1 MKIKSI
7 TQTLQKIRHVRVN
20 RKYKD
25 HLFRFI
31 FQDKKD
37 LLDLYNAVN
46 GTEYANPDKLTITT
60 LQDVVYLGMKND
72 VSFLIGN
79 YMNLYEHQST
89 FCPNMPLRGLLYFTE
104 MYRSYI
110 EANGLNLYG
119 SKQVTL
125 PTPKYIIFY
134 NGTQDEPE
142 RMELRLSDA
151 FEEKDSEAA
160 LECKALMLNINYGHN
175 KELMKKCKRL
185 DDYAY
190 FIQEIRNY
198 LQEGY
203 SLERAAE
210 KAISECIE
218 ENRLADILRQN
229 RAEVLNLLL
238 TVYDK
243 KLHEKTLREEAREEG
258 INIGQQ
264 RAILEILK
272 EKGTI
277 SSELQTAISAE
288 KNLDVLQKWIGLAI
302 HVETV
307 EEFEQKVLHSSL

>member
-1 MKIKSI
+1 
-7 TQTLQKIRHVRVN
+7 
-20 RKYKD
+20 
-25 HLFRFI
+25 
-31 FQDKKD
+31 
-37 LLDLYNAVN
+37 
-46 GTEYANPDKLTITT
+46 
-60 LQDVVYLGMKND
+60 
-72 VSFLIGN
+72 
-79 YMNLYEHQST
+79 
-89 FCPNMPLRGLLYFTE
+89 
-104 MYRSYI
+104 
-110 EANGLNLYG
+110 
-119 SKQVTL
+119 
-125 PTPKYIIFY
+125 
-134 NGTQDEPE
+134 
-142 RMELRLSDA
+142 
-151 FEEKDSEAA
+151 
-160 LECKALMLNINYGHN
+160 MLNINYGHN

-258 INIGQQ
+258 INIGREEGINIGQQ

-288 KNLDVLQKWIGLAI
+288 KNLDVLQKWIRLAI